1 MLINI
6 TNNTREMKRQKVIL
20 TLGKCIFLY
29 FTGALL
35 ILLCYGSP
43 YLPLVSGTHH
53 TKSRRSSSN
62 YMFQFTA
69 PSYNMS
75 IEENT
80 RGKVVARI
88 DEKIRVGIH
97 LPCQGCR
104 IKFRIVKGDS
114 QRQFRTLHKVIGDFA
129 YLHIRQENDVILNR
143 ERTNCY
149 QLIVKA
155 TLSRPHYESVE
166 TTTIIYLNVLDQND
180 LLSRFN
186 EDNYEFVVSKMSQPF
201 SSIGQVTAYDS
212 DEGLNGEVFYS
223 FKELNEYFYVEPS
236 TGIIKIFKPLN
247 RCNLSKIILKGFVQD
262 RTSRLFYNNPD
273 MQPQKPSFN
282 SPNEA
287 EVMIKLIDDSEGDD
301 KKFKI
306 ITEAKELK
314 MDGSKEQ
321 LVAKLIIEKSQN
333 DYNIHISNDTGF
345 GEFFSL
351 RSSSLNNY
359 EVWLIDRRFWKFFT
373 QLWKIEVLLLD
384 IIGSQIDYNGN
395 KINEIKV
402 PLKIPVK
409 SSSYFSFSSILNEN
423 EILPLTVNECLPP
436 GHSIYIFRGTPEYDM
451 DEERIRYRI
460 RSKDKDIL
468 PFTIDHK
475 TGLLT
480 ISSFLN
486 MTKEKEFSFE
496 VVGKIQGNESV
507 KSFVNVFL
515 TITPCNSH
523 HPEWDLSF
531 NNLNTMSLGNDELKS
546 GVKLFILKASDK
558 DEGENGRVHYKIID
572 KNDSNFVINPDTGN
586 VYFKKDP
593 LPDSN
598 FWILQ
603 AIAIDYGVPFSKY
616 SKPLIILLHREG
628 YQVTDDD
635 LKVLQTTKS
644 YFEQK
649 YEKRKVNVE
658 SVDKIIISE
667 DAPIGS
673 RFGQLKV
680 TDVRTNS
687 ESSGILFSTSDQ
699 YFGVEEYTGKIIVIN
714 DLSKLL
720 IKDSTSMREE
730 NFLVYQLPIKLYDA
744 LSDETNKELGNFT
757 INIYIKD
764 INNNYPLFDKWEY
777 KFSVLENTPKDT
789 LIGTVTAYD
798 LDYNLGITYKIINKD
813 SNIPLRIDPLT
824 GDIYSL
830 ESFDRE
836 NNPILRYII
845 IATDDTDKPLTSF
858 TNLTLVIGDV
868 NDNEPQCLSSEP
880 YTVTIPEDLPNN
892 SLITCLIGTDKD
904 EGKNKELTYSLVE
917 EEDKKNFFLDS
928 TTGCIFLKSDK
939 PLDYEI
945 KNKYIIKFKMSDN
958 GFSSLSTICTLEILL
973 EDVNENIYPPTF
985 EDIEIEATIEENMP
999 IGTTVVTVHANDT
1012 DDPLCQP
1019 TYKII
1024 DGDGMEY
1031 FEITEI
1037 GTIKTLRILDHERKS
1052 LYYLT
1057 VSVTDC
1063 DIKNPLSSVSHVN
1076 IKVLNINDN
1085 APVFLS
1091 PIYTATV
1098 SEDSPEDTIVCKI
1111 EAIDAD
1117 EKQNTK
1123 SQITYSII
1131 RGNFQSQF
1139 SIDPRS
1145 GHVIRG
1151 KRRLDRE
1158 AQKEYELHVNAC
1170 DNGTPKLC
1178 STVVVILY
1186 ITDVNDNGPIVKVS
1200 NYNVT
1205 VPAGKKG
1212 YLHRIIAID
1221 NDGTDYRETLYS
1233 ISGASVTGIS
1243 INEIGEIMSDVE
1255 VKVKEEIQLEIIVKD
1270 KLNTSMQNV
1279 IDVKIKGSNMNSAR
1293 HPKNKSPQF
1302 VSYDQW
1308 KIIQLSDNE
1317 QLGQAIS
1324 VLETYDP
1331 DGDILLW
1338 EIKNNEI
1345 KKFFH
1350 ITNNGELILL
1360 IPVNEISIPGNEFII
1375 PFNVTDGS
1383 ITIDGEVIIK
1393 KPKISI
1399 YRPSFTSLVYYIEIS
1414 EDTPIGSILFHG
1426 SKHIKPI
1433 PQDVFISKRLVYG
1446 FHLYESIYT
1455 IEKLTIDPTT
1465 GNIILLEQIDND
1477 QTKNFSIVIYVHLN
1491 GKFNYTMISF
1501 SVTDGL
1507 KKQSLLKINKNI
1519 NNKNNQTAFISPV
1532 KTKYQFIYTKDP
1544 KKSRNLLI
1552 KTPATV
1558 LPTFSISE
1566 KILECQPYTIHPIA
1580 GLLTLKE
1587 SFKMDGFKFSFGI
1600 CPLQIKNIYGDIF
1613 ENDLEM
1619 KSIDII
1625 NNPPIFSKNIYYGAI
1640 YENSLPGSV
1649 VYTLE
1654 SHKEGT
1660 PLNVKAIDNDN
1671 GVNGM
1676 VTYKTT
1682 GKNKSNEYFSVDMF
1696 TGIIRSTIPI
1706 DREKSKFQL
1715 FYIYAQ
1721 DLGRPSMISETFA
1734 LINVTILNINDC
1746 PPKFEKSN
1754 YHFKIT
1760 KPFGDGMIIG
1770 EIKAT
1775 DEDDNSILHYY
1786 LTSNDNNDL
1795 NYFFI
1800 NNTNG
1805 KILLK
1810 NSYLLL
1816 KEKKNIFNLVVS
1828 CSDSIY
1834 TTKEKITI
1842 EIDNDTPPD
1851 NNINFSEKEYKLI
1864 IKENESFTK
1873 EQSRKP
1879 LITLSI
1885 PSIFPL
1891 LYTLETIDERFYID
1905 KNIGNIYLKEGITF
1919 DKEVTDSIE
1928 LIISSKNLFNFNDK
1942 SRAKVIIEI
1951 EDVNDCQPIFS
1962 QPFYEGNIPKDAI
1975 YGHKIVSIKA
1985 IDKDSGTNGMVKY
1998 SVIGDVPDFISLNKN
2013 DGRVIVNKPISNNY
2027 NVGDI
2032 FNLTVKATDKG
2043 IPSLSSTSYILMKI
2057 VDKSLPIFS
2066 QNRYR
2071 HKIKEN
2077 LPPSNDVMKVRATS
2091 YSNGTIGYFLVTTD
2105 KYSSF
2110 IVSFETGSIGTTK
2123 SLDKEIDD
2131 KILLKIGA
2139 VDTTNPKV
2147 YSYTDVEVDVINV
2160 NDYQPKFEKN
2170 IYRIEVDESISI
2182 GSVLLQVNAFDIDSN
2197 SSFISYSLMDGND
2210 IISIEKETGKVIL
2223 LKNLDYEKQNY
2234 YEFDI
2239 KASDEDGYWSK
2250 GVIIITVNDINDN
2263 EVKILNKNR
2272 EIEVKNRIPK
2282 KSDLLYFLTVEDKD
2296 TVSSLE
2302 NNQRFLFTIYED
2314 SLFEI
2319 DPLNGIIAFGRDLTS
2334 EELEKKTLIKKLNIS
2349 VTDGLFTDYCVLT
2362 IIFKDLHKENNGFSF
2377 EYPTYY
2383 GSLNENNAL
2392 NTFII
2397 QISAINGVSPYTYE
2411 IVNIN
2416 SSIFNLPFSIDK
2428 DNGRITL
2435 GDRLDY
2441 EIKNNYLIP
2450 IKATDKTGSITYTQL
2465 NFTVLDSN
2473 DNSPKFIYN
2482 TKNELKVSINN
2493 NMEIGDYI
2501 TSILATDDD
2510 FKDVLEY
2517 SINKDYKEGEYFDI
2531 HSRQGLISLAKSV
2544 NQLVNKKLRCQVKV
2558 SDTANPPHITSMT
2571 IIIEVLP
2578 SNIIIPHFS
2587 MLKYSFILFNNAPIG
2602 SVVGIVEEKNNS
2614 GEIDNDKNKKV
2625 NYFISNE
2632 RDNIPFS
2639 IDKHSGK
2646 IIVKKGLNLITDKE
2660 ISFPVFISSGSSD
2673 GNNGISMA
2681 TVTIQMG
2688 YQLEGSPQFF
2698 TTDNKYNVMENLPI
2712 GTVIGIVSA
2721 INGDFYELECSDRL
2735 ISLCPFGI
2743 DKNIGKIFVSGIIDR
2758 EINDKYKLNI
2768 ISINS
2773 NGLKGEKE
2781 VMIFIEDEN
2790 DTPLEFVETPREINV
2805 DLNKLTKETIIFTF
2819 SIIDKDEKNDIF
2831 ARITEGNAKEI
2842 YQIKSIKNET
2852 NGHNIYTFGVIFN
2865 GKSNNL
2871 LNVNEEYISIVVSD
2885 GIHFVEKNFLVIYQN
2900 SFLTKYQTDNK
2911 DIYLSV
2917 KENLSI
2923 GTVLSM
2929 LKITSRLSIINNEI
2943 DKHNFPFVIN
2953 QKNELV
2959 LSKILNWNEKS
2970 YYNFSIK
2977 EEVKFI
2983 DTYYIHNI
2991 MNYNIKIVDINDH
3004 TPKFIPNDIVK
3015 LNVKENIPANKTN
3028 PYFLYKYFAEDND
3041 SFENANVSYSIINNE
3056 EEYFEMNPISGILS
3070 LIKPLDKETID
3081 DIKLTIKAEDN
3092 GGRFSEIDTILFIEN
3107 VNDNSPIFDEKIYV
3121 VEIIENILPVEYI
3134 VKVHATDKDSG
3145 DILTYKLYENNDYIS
3160 SLVKIDEKT
3169 GEIFLLQALD
3179 YEKGKE
3185 IIFKVK
3191 VSDNYDIPETD
3202 IATVKII
3209 VLDDNDNPP
3218 KFVQSIFEVK
3228 VKEHTPLGT
3237 KIISLKAIDK
3247 DTGHYGGILY
3257 SLTGDD
3263 SKLFKINEEGD
3274 LIVEGDLDYE
3284 VLKTLSFEV
3293 NARDGGEPP
3302 LTDKATIKINI
3313 ENINDHAPKFDNC
3326 NLTAIIQDGIMKGH
3340 PLLTVFLTDEDNHNS
3355 NDEENQF
3362 RLSISGDG
3370 SDDFYFDNKMTLKT
3384 KKDFTHNKKD
3394 KYNLEV
3400 TAYDSGNL
3408 STTCPLT
3415 IYYKQQSKHP
3425 PFVNSFHRFTVTSIM
3440 GEFLGKNIGKIMATD
3455 DDVNDILIYSI
3466 PTHSYEGYNTIP
3478 FKIDSQTG
3486 EISANPDILEGTYK
3500 FPVTVTDGKYIVTT
3514 IVTVDVQS
3522 INENDLM
3529 HSLSIR
3535 LNDVDAEVFV
3545 KDILNDFTNRIAEV
3559 FKIDSNNVKILSIQ
3573 SSEQNNNRSKR
3584 SNNDIDV
3591 LISIYATK
3599 IKDYLRPEFVMKRL
3613 EYMVSSQKE
3622 TLPFSIS
3629 SMNHDVCSESIC
3641 HEGTCNVKIWLDSSN
3656 YNIISGNGTIFTSP
3670 SHLRTFTCT
3679 CKEGFGG
3686 RVCDIPINKCSYKKC
3701 TRNEM
3706 CIPIF
3711 NTFNQSD
3718 FICSCPPGLEGV
3730 NCNEKKICKTDEK
3743 CSEYNAISI
3752 NGGGFFQMM
3761 IGKSTEQRLN
3771 LVFEFRTISING
3783 TLFYGSGLTD
3793 YNYLKIENGNLKYIW
3808 NCGTGEGIIKITKK
3822 TVSDG
3827 KWHKVMIYRVGRQA
3841 TIKLDDEFSSQ
3852 GVSGIGSDVI
3862 NLYDQANILTFG
3874 GEINNNDNLTTIF
3887 DLIDNNKRNVRSLLN
3902 PSISNSISGCIG
3914 KVLLDDYELP
3924 KTIEGLKVYNIK
3936 MGCEPT
3942 SLGPCLEANC
3952 LNGGLCQSI
3961 YNRNTGKDYTCS
3973 CPTRY
3978 SGNECELDLN
3988 MCYDNPCPPGVK
4000 CHSLINDF
4008 FCNCP
4013 IGFTGKTCQ
4022 IRGNWDP
4029 CTSNPCGKYGTCLA
4043 FQSSFICNCTNGY
4056 SGKFCTIPF
4065 SRIQPDTWNTISII
4079 DTIFGMA
4086 LLAVIICSSIF
4097 TLYMCKKNKKI
4108 KKSVVYNELP
4118 NNGNE
4123 TSQLSSQ
4130 LLSKGVISTDN
4141 QRITI
4146 DFNQP
4151 LNGNKG
4157 FLSGRSSVIQPPQSS
4172 PMNPPPPLPPRSFRN
4187 KFNSG
4192 TYQNDI
4198 PTMSVKPIQAIHD
4211 SGIDND
4217 ISSHASSR
4225 HSRDLLSSPVFNKS
4239 RLLLS
4244 PLISNAGSIQCL
4256 DKSGRSVNKDKPSI
4270 DLPLLHSMGNTIFQ
4284 ENYVTYD
4291 GNGKIDKDCSDYM
4304 TIKPKKKNR
4313 NDRSDLYDNEEVEPL
4328 TDDNLPPPLPPHRS
4342 LDRESLKKRNKE
4354 DENNSDVVL
4363 YDNPNNDE

>member
-1 MLINI
+1 
-6 TNNTREMKRQKVIL
+6 MKREKLIL

-29 FTGALL
+29 FTGTLL

-43 YLPLVSGTHH
+43 YLPSVGGTHH
-53 TKSRRSSSN
+53 TKNRRSSNS
-62 YMFQFTA
+62 MFQFTSS
-69 PSYNMS
+69 SYNMS

-186 EDNYEFVVSKMSQPF
+186 EDSYEFNVLKMFQPF
-201 SSIGQVTAYDS
+201 TSIGQINAYDS

-223 FKELNEYFYVEPS
+223 LKELNEYFYVEPS
-236 TGIIKIFKPLN
+236 TGNVKIYKSLYN
-247 RCNLSKIILKGFVQD
+247 TNLSEVILKGFVQD

-282 SPNEA
+282 SPNEV
-287 EVMIKLIDDSEGDD
+287 EIKIRLTDNHNDNS

-306 ITEAKELK
+306 VTEAKELK
-314 MDGSKEQ
+314 MDGNKEQ
-321 LVAKLIIEKSQN
+321 LVAKLKVKGNQKN
-333 DYNIHISNDTGF
+333 YRIHISNDTGF

-351 RSSSLNNY
+351 NPLSTDIY

-373 QLWKIEVLLLD
+373 QLWKNEVLLLD
-384 IIGSQIDYNGN
+384 IIGTQLDYNEN
-395 KINEIKV
+395 KINEIKE

-409 SSSYFSFSSILNEN
+409 ASSYVSFNNILNEN
-423 EILPLTVNECLPP
+423 EVFSLNVNECLPP
-436 GHSIYIFRGTPEYDM
+436 GHSIYVFRGNPEYDM

-468 PFTIDHK
+468 PFMIDHK

-480 ISSFLN
+480 ISTFLN
-486 MTKEKEFSFE
+486 KTNEKEFSFE

-507 KSFVNVFL
+507 KCFVNVLL

-523 HPEWDLSF
+523 HPEWDISY

-546 GVKLFILKASDK
+546 GVKLFILKANDK
-558 DEGENGRVHYKIID
+558 DEGENGRIHYKLID
-572 KNDSNFVINPDTGN
+572 KNNSDFIINSETGD

-593 LPDSN
+593 LPEN
-598 FWILQ
+598 NYWILQ
-603 AIAIDYGVPFSKY
+603 VIAVDYGVPYARY

-628 YQVTDDD
+628 YQVSEDD
-635 LKVLQTTKS
+635 LKILQTTKS
-644 YFEQK
+644 YFNQK
-649 YEKRKVNVE
+649 EKKRSVNIE
-658 SVDKIIISE
+658 SVGKLIISE

-680 TDVRTNS
+680 TDVITNS

-699 YFGVEEYTGKIIVIN
+699 YFSIEEYTGKIIVIN
-714 DLSKLL
+714 DLKKLL
-720 IKDSTSMREE
+720 IKDSTSLRKD
-730 NFLVYQLPIKLYDA
+730 NFLIYQLSIKLYDA
-744 LSDETNKELGNFT
+744 LSDETNMDLGNFT

-764 INNNYPLFDKWEY
+764 INNNYPIFDKWEY
-777 KFSVLENTPKDT
+777 KFYVSENTPKGA
-789 LIGTVTAYD
+789 LIGNVMAYD

-813 SNIPLRIDPLT
+813 SNIPLRIDSFT
-824 GDIYSL
+824 GNIYSI

-836 NNPILRYII
+836 NSLILRYII
-845 IATDDTDKPLTSF
+845 IATDDTNRPLTSF
-858 TNLTLVIGDV
+858 TNLTLVIEDV
-868 NDNEPQCLSSEP
+868 NDNEPQCLTSEP
-880 YTVTIPEDLPNN
+880 YTVTVPEDLPNN
-892 SLITCLIGTDKD
+892 SLITCLIGIDKD
-904 EGKNKELTYSLVE
+904 EGKNKELSYSLLE
-917 EEDKKNFFLDS
+917 EYDKKKFFLDYY
-928 TTGCIFLKSDK
+928 TGCIFLKSDD

-945 KNKYIIKFKMSDN
+945 QNKYIIKFKISDN
-958 GFSSLSTICTLEILL
+958 GSPSLSTICTLEIML

-985 EDIEIEATIEENMP
+985 EDVEIEATIEEDLP
-999 IGTTVVTVHANDT
+999 IGTTVVTVYANDT
-1012 DDPLCQP
+1012 DNPLCQP
-1019 TYKII
+1019 KYKII

-1031 FEITEI
+1031 FEITET
-1037 GTIKTLRILDHERKS
+1037 GTVKTLRILDHERKS

-1057 VSVTDC
+1057 VSATDC
-1063 DIKNPLSSVSHVN
+1063 DVKNPLSSVGHIN

-1085 APVFLS
+1085 APIFLS
-1091 PIYTATV
+1091 PIYTAIV
-1098 SEDSPEDTIVCKI
+1098 SEDSPEDTIVCKV

-1123 SQITYSII
+1123 SQITYSIVK
-1131 RGNFQSQF
+1131 GNFQSQF

-1170 DNGTPKLC
+1170 DNGNPKLC
-1178 STVVVILY
+1178 STVVVILF

-1200 NYNVT
+1200 NYNIT

-1212 YLHRIIAID
+1212 FLHRIIAID
-1221 NDGTDYRETLYS
+1221 NDGVDYRDTVYS

-1243 INEIGEIMSDVE
+1243 INEIGEIMINDE
-1255 VKVKEEIQLEIIVKD
+1255 IKVKEDIKLEIIIKD
-1270 KLNTSMQNV
+1270 KLNSSMQSTIN
-1279 IDVKIKGSNMNSAR
+1279 IKIKGSNMNSSR

-1317 QLGQAIS
+1317 KPGQAIS

-1331 DGDILLW
+1331 DGDVLLW
-1338 EIKNNEI
+1338 EVKNKEL
-1345 KKFFH
+1345 KKFFT
-1350 ITNNGELILL
+1350 ITNNGELVLL
-1360 IPVNEISIPGNEFII
+1360 TPVNEILIPGSEFVI

-1393 KPKISI
+1393 KPKISF
-1399 YRPSFTSLVYYIEIS
+1399 YRPSFTSLIYYIEIS
-1414 EDTPIGSILFHG
+1414 EDTPIGSIIFHG

-1433 PQDVFISKRLVYG
+1433 PSDVFVSKRLAYG

-1455 IEKLTIDPTT
+1455 IDKLTIDPTT

-1477 QTKNFSIVIYVHLN
+1477 QSKSFSIVIFVHLN
-1491 GKFNYTMISF
+1491 GKFNYTMVTF

-1507 KKQSLLKINKNI
+1507 KKKSSLKINQNI
-1519 NNKNNQTAFISPV
+1519 ETKNNQTELISLV
-1532 KTKYQFIYTKDP
+1532 KPKYQFIYTKDP
-1544 KKSRNLLI
+1544 KKSKNLLI
-1552 KTPATV
+1552 KAPKMV
-1558 LPTFSISE
+1558 LPIFSISE

-1587 SFKMDGFKFSFGI
+1587 SFKIDDFKFSFGI
-1600 CPLQIKNIYGDIF
+1600 CPLQIKNIYGDVL
-1613 ENDLEM
+1613 ESDLEM
-1619 KSIDII
+1619 RNVDII
-1625 NNPPIFSKNIYYGAI
+1625 NNPPIFSKDIYYGAI
-1640 YENSLPGSV
+1640 YENSISGSI

-1654 SHKEGT
+1654 SHKEGM
-1660 PLNVKAIDNDN
+1660 PLNVKAIDSDN

-1676 VTYKTT
+1676 ITYKTI

-1696 TGIIRSTIPI
+1696 TGIIRNTISL
-1706 DREKSKFQL
+1706 DREKSKYQI
-1715 FYIYAQ
+1715 FYVYAE
-1721 DLGRPSMISETFA
+1721 DLGRPSMISERFA
-1734 LINVTILNINDC
+1734 LVNVTILNINDC

-1754 YHFKIT
+1754 YYFKIT
-1760 KPFGDGMIIG
+1760 KPFGDGMVIG
-1770 EIKAT
+1770 DVKAT
-1775 DEDDNSILHYY
+1775 DEDENSILHYF
-1786 LTSNDNNDL
+1786 LTSNNNDDL
-1795 NYFFI
+1795 NYFYI

-1810 NSYLLL
+1810 N
-1816 KEKKNIFNLVVS
+1816 IVS

-1834 TTKEKITI
+1834 TTEEKLTI
-1842 EIDNDTPPD
+1842 EIDNYIPSE
-1851 NNINFSEKEYKLI
+1851 NSISFSEKEYKLV

-1873 EQSRKP
+1873 EQSKKP
-1879 LITLSI
+1879 LITLNI

-1891 LYTLETIDERFYID
+1891 LYTLEAINENFYID
-1905 KNIGNIYLKEGITF
+1905 KNVGNVYLKDGVSF
-1919 DKEVTDSIE
+1919 DKETTDSIE
-1928 LIISSKNLFNFNDK
+1928 LIISSKNLFNFNDI
-1942 SRAKVIIEI
+1942 SRTKIIIEI
-1951 EDVNDCQPIFS
+1951 EDINDCQPIFS
-1962 QPFYEGNIPKDAI
+1962 QTFYEGNIPKDAI

-1985 IDKDSGTNGMVKY
+1985 IDKDSGINGMVKY
-1998 SVIGDVPDFISLNKN
+1998 SFVGDVPDFISLNKN
-2013 DGRVIVNKPISNNY
+2013 DGRIIVNKPINNNY
-2027 NVGDI
+2027 NVGDV
-2032 FNLTVKATDKG
+2032 FNLTIKATDKG
-2043 IPSLSSTSYILMKI
+2043 TPSLSSTSYILMKI

-2071 HKIKEN
+2071 QKIKEN
-2077 LPPSNDVMKVRATS
+2077 LPPNNDIMKVRATS

-2110 IVSFETGSIGTTK
+2110 FVSFETGSIGTTK
-2123 SLDKEIDD
+2123 SLDREIDD

-2147 YSYTDVEVDVINV
+2147 YSYTDVEVNVINI
-2160 NDYQPKFEKN
+2160 NDCQPKFEKN
-2170 IYRIEVDESISI
+2170 IYRVEVDENISI
-2182 GSVLLQVNAFDIDSN
+2182 GSVLVKVNAYDVDSN
-2197 SSFISYSLMDGND
+2197 YSVINYSLMEVND

-2223 LKNLDYEKQNY
+2223 LKNLDYEKENY
-2234 YEFDI
+2234 YEFGVR
-2239 KASDEDGYWSK
+2239 AFDEDGYWNE
-2250 GVIIITVNDINDN
+2250 GVIIITVNDVNDN
-2263 EVKILNKNR
+2263 EVKILNKDR
-2272 EIEVKNRIPK
+2272 EIEITNRIYK

-2296 TVSSLE
+2296 TVSNLE

-2314 SLFEI
+2314 ENNLFEI

-2334 EELEKKTLIKKLNIS
+2334 EELENNNLKKKLNIS
-2349 VTDGLFTDYCVLT
+2349 VTDGLFTEYCMLT
-2362 IIFKDLHKENNGFSF
+2362 IIFKDIYKVRSNFSF
-2377 EYPTYY
+2377 EYPIYY
-2383 GSLNENNAL
+2383 GTLNENNAL

-2397 QISAINGVSPYTYE
+2397 QVSAKNGMLPYTYE

-2416 SSIFNLPFSIDK
+2416 SSVFNLPFSIDK
-2428 DNGRITL
+2428 NSGRITL

-2450 IKATDKTGSITYTQL
+2450 IKATDNTGLITYTQL

-2501 TSILATDDD
+2501 TSVLATDDD
-2510 FKDVLEY
+2510 FKDILEY

-2544 NQLVNKKLRCQVKV
+2544 EQLVNQKLKCQIKV
-2558 SDTANPPHITSMT
+2558 SDTANPPHITSMDIT
-2571 IIIEVLP
+2571 IEVLP
-2578 SNIIIPHFS
+2578 SNIFIPQFS
-2587 MLKYSFILFNNAPIG
+2587 MLKYSFILFNDAPIG
-2602 SVVGIVEEKNNS
+2602 SVVGVVEEKDYS
-2614 GEIDNDKNKKV
+2614 GEIDNGDNKKII
-2625 NYFISNE
+2625 YFISNE
-2632 RDNIPFS
+2632 RDNIPFI
-2639 IDKHSGK
+2639 IDKNSGK
-2646 IIVKKGLNLITDKE
+2646 IITKKGLNSINDKE
-2660 ISFPVFISSGSSD
+2660 ISFPVFILRENVD
-2673 GNNGISMA
+2673 GINGISMA
-2681 TVTIQMG
+2681 TVTIQIN
-2688 YQLEGSPQFF
+2688 YQLKGSPQFF
-2698 TTDNKYNVMENLPI
+2698 TMDYKYDVMENSPI
-2712 GTVIGIVSA
+2712 GSVIGIASA
-2721 INGDFYELECSDRL
+2721 VNGDVYELECRDNL
-2735 ISLCPFGI
+2735 INLCPFGI
-2743 DKNIGKIFVSGIIDR
+2743 DGSMGEIFVNGIIDR
-2758 EINDKYKLNI
+2758 EVKNKYKLNV
-2768 ISINS
+2768 ISKNI
-2773 NGLKGEKE
+2773 NGLKDEKE
-2781 VMIFIEDEN
+2781 ITIVIKDEN
-2790 DTPLEFVETPREINV
+2790 DTPSEFIETPREVYV
-2805 DLNKLTKETIIFTF
+2805 DLNKLTKGTIIFTF

-2831 ARITEGNAKEI
+2831 AKITEGNAKEI

-2852 NGHNIYTFGVIFN
+2852 KNDNIYTFGVIFN
-2865 GKSNNL
+2865 GESKNL

-2900 SFLTKYQTDNK
+2900 SFITKYQNEDK
-2911 DIYLSV
+2911 DIYLNI

-2923 GTVLSM
+2923 GTVISI
-2929 LKITSRLSIINNEI
+2929 LKVTSRLSIINNEI
-2943 DKHNFPFVIN
+2943 DKHNFPFIIN
-2953 QKNELV
+2953 EKNELV
-2959 LSKILNWNEKS
+2959 ISKNLNWNEKS

-2983 DTYYIHNI
+2983 DTYYIYNI
-2991 MNYNIKIVDINDH
+2991 INYNIKIVDVNDH
-3004 TPKFIPNDIVK
+3004 TPKFIPNEIIK

-3028 PYFLYKYFAEDND
+3028 PYFLYKYFTEDSD
-3041 SFENANVSYSIINNE
+3041 SFENSNVSYSIVNNE
-3056 EEYFEMNPISGILS
+3056 GEYFEINPISGILS
-3070 LIKPLDKETID
+3070 LIKTLDKEAID
-3081 DIKLTIKAEDN
+3081 DVKLTIKAEDS

-3107 VNDNSPIFDEKIYV
+3107 VNDNSPVFDKKNYNVEV
-3121 VEIIENILPVEYI
+3121 VENTIPKKYIL
-3134 VKVHATDKDSG
+3134 KVHATDKDSE
-3145 DILTYKLYENNDYIS
+3145 DILTYKLHENNDYIS
-3160 SLVKIDEKT
+3160 NIIRIDEKT
-3169 GEIFLLQALD
+3169 GEVFLLKPLD
-3179 YEKGKE
+3179 YEQEKE
-3185 IIFKVK
+3185 ITFKVK
-3191 VSDNYDIPETD
+3191 VLDNYDVPEID
-3202 IATVKII
+3202 IATVKIT

-3218 KFVQSIFEVK
+3218 KFIKPSFEIK
-3228 VKEHTPLGT
+3228 IKEHTPLGT

-3257 SLTGDD
+3257 FLTGEE

-3284 VLKTLSFEV
+3284 VLKSLSFEV

-3302 LTDKATIKINI
+3302 LTDKATIKIDI
-3313 ENINDHAPKFDNC
+3313 ENINDHPPIFDNC
-3326 NLTAIIQDGIMKGH
+3326 NLTTIIQDGIKKDH
-3340 PLLTVFLTDEDNHNS
+3340 SLLTVFLTDKDYHNT
-3355 NDEENQF
+3355 NEKENQF

-3384 KKDFTHNKKD
+3384 KKDFIHNKKD
-3394 KYNLEV
+3394 KYLLEV
-3400 TAYDSGNL
+3400 TAYDNGNL

-3425 PFVNSFHRFTVTSIM
+3425 PFVNTFHKFTINSIM
-3440 GEFLGKNIGKIMATD
+3440 GEFLGKSIGKITAID
-3455 DDVNDILIYSI
+3455 NDVNDILIYSI
-3466 PTHSYEGYNTIP
+3466 PTHSFEEYNTFP

-3529 HSLSIR
+3529 HSLSIKISDM
-3535 LNDVDAEVFV
+3535 DVKVFV
-3545 KDILNDFTNRIAEV
+3545 KDIMNEFISKIAEV
-3559 FKIDSNNVKILSIQ
+3559 FKIDNNNVKILSIQ
-3573 SSEQNNNRSKR
+3573 SSEQNNNRNKR

-3622 TLPFSIS
+3622 TLPFIIS
-3629 SMNHDVCSESIC
+3629 SMNHDVCSESTC

-3656 YNIISGNGTIFTSP
+3656 YNIISENGSIFTSP

-3686 RVCDIPINKCSYKKC
+3686 RVCDVPINKCSYKKC

-3711 NTFNQSD
+3711 NNFNQSD

-3730 NCNEKKICKTDEK
+3730 NCNEKKICKSEDK

-3771 LVFEFRTISING
+3771 LMFEFRTISING
-3783 TLFYGSGLTD
+3783 TLFYSSGLTD
-3793 YNYLKIENGNLKYIW
+3793 YNYLKIENGHLKYIW

-3822 TVSDG
+3822 PVSDG
-3827 KWHKVMIYRVGRQA
+3827 KWHKVTIYRVGRQA
-3841 TIKLDDEFSSQ
+3841 TIKLDNEFSSQ

-3862 NLYDQANILTFG
+3862 NLYDQSNILTFG
-3874 GEINNNDNLTTIF
+3874 GEINNYDNLKSIF
-3887 DLIDNNKRNVRSLLN
+3887 DLVDNDKRNSRSLIN
-3902 PSISNSISGCIG
+3902 PSVSNSISGCIG
-3914 KVLLDDYELP
+3914 KILLDDYELP

-3936 MGCEPT
+3936 MGCETT
-3942 SLGPCLEANC
+3942 SFGPCIEANC

-3961 YNRNTGKDYTCS
+3961 YNRNTGRDYTCLCS
-3973 CPTRY
+3973 SRY
-3978 SGNECELDLN
+3978 SGNDCELDLN
-3988 MCYDNPCPPGVK
+3988 MCSDNPCPPGVK

-4029 CTSNPCGKYGTCLA
+4029 CNSNPCGKYGTCLA

-4056 SGKFCTIPF
+4056 SGKFCTTPF

-4079 DTIFGMA
+4079 DIIFGMA
-4086 LLAVIICSSIF
+4086 LLAVIICSLIF
-4097 TLYMCKKNKKI
+4097 TLYMCKKNRKI

-4118 NNGNE
+4118 NGGNE

-4151 LNGNKG
+4151 LNCSKG
-4157 FLSGRSSVIQPPQSS
+4157 FLSGRSSVIQASQQSS
-4172 PMNPPPPLPPRSFRN
+4172 INPPPPLPPRSFRN
-4187 KFNSG
+4187 KFNTG
-4192 TYQNDI
+4192 TYQNDL
-4198 PTMSVKPIQAIHD
+4198 PTMSVKPIQVIHD

-4225 HSRDLLSSPVFNKS
+4225 HSRDLLNSPVFNKS

-4244 PLISNAGSIQCL
+4244 PLISNSGSIQCL
-4256 DKSGRSVNKDKPSI
+4256 DKSGKSINNDKPSI

-4291 GNGKIDKDCSDYM
+4291 GNGKIKEEGSDYM
-4304 TIKPKKKNR
+4304 TIKPKKKLNR
-4313 NDRSDLYDNEEVEPL
+4313 SSSSDVCNNEEMEPL
-4328 TDDNLPPPLPPHRS
+4328 NDDTVPPPLPPHRS
-4342 LDRESLKKRNKE
+4342 LDRESLK
-4354 DENNSDVVL
+4354 NNDKKDDINMDVVL
-4363 YDNPNNDE
+4363 YDNPNNEE